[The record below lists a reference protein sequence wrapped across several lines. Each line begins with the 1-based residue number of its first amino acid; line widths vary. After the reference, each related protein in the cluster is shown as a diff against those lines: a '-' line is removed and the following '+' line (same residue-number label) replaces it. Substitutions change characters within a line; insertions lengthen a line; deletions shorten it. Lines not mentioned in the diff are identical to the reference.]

1 MRSPEKAMARS
12 SSVSASRKAPPAF
25 LAMIFAAP
33 GVKSIFSA
41 PAKSSRCAL
50 ISSTVIGR
58 KRNVWQRLTMVAGT
72 LCFSVVARIKTTW
85 AGGSSMV
92 FNSALKELAESICT
106 SSRINTLKRSREAAR
121 ATVSIM
127 ASRTF
132 STCVLLAASSS
143 STSIS
148 ALCAI
153 SRHCGHLPQGSGVG
167 LSPLPVQFNALAK
180 MRAVVVL
187 PQPRGP

>member
-1 MRSPEKAMARS
+1 MARS
-12 SSVSASRKAPPAF
+12 SSVSASRMAPPAF

-33 GVKSIFSA
+33 GVKSMFSA
-41 PAKSSRCAL
+41 PAKSNRWLL

-72 LCFSVVARIKTTW
+72 LCFSVVAKINTTW
-85 AGGSSMV
+85 AGGSSIV
-92 FNSALKELAESICT
+92 FKSALNELAESICT
-106 SSRINTLKRSREAAR
+106 SSKIKTLNRSRDAAS

-148 ALCAI
+148 ALWAI
-153 SRHCGHLPQGSGVG
+153 SWHWGQWPHGSGVG
-167 LSPLPVQFNALAK
+167 LVLPLPVQLSALAK
-180 MRAVVVL
+180 IRAVVVL

>member
-1 MRSPEKAMARS
+1 M
-12 SSVSASRKAPPAF
+12 APPAF
-25 LAMIFAAP
+25 LAIIRAAA

-41 PAKSSRCAL
+41 PAKSNKWL
-50 ISSTVIGR
+50 EISSTVIGR
-58 KRNVWQRLTMVAGT
+58 KRNVWHRLTMVAGT
-72 LCFSVVARIKTTW
+72 LCFSVVAKIKTTW

-92 FNSALKELAESICT
+92 FKSALKELVESMWT
-106 SSRINTLKRSREAAR
+106 SSKINTLKRSREEAS

-132 STCVLLAASSS
+132 STCVLLAASNS
-143 STSIS
+143 STSKS
-148 ALCAI
+148 LLWAI
-153 SRHCGHLPQGSGVG
+153 SKHWGHLPQGSSVG
-167 LSPLPVQFNALAK
+167 LVCPLPVQLSALAK